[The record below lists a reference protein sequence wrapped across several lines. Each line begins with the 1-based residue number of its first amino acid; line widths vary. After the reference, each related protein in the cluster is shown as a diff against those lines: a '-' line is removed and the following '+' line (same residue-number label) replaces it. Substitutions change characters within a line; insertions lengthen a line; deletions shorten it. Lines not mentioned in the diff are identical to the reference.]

1 MSQSVLINWKMVLD
15 WIDSLFHF
23 NDNWSLFI
31 VRVVVG
37 CLACSSFVV
46 RGVVVVGVLH
56 LHPRI
61 GVGVVA
67 VGRVFIGFDHIGC
80 SVPCLSLFEDADDD
94 GDEKE
99 ERSKN

>member
-1 MSQSVLINWKMVLD
+1 MRKLFLPVNLCDKTADEHIITQNKCYTSMRMSQSVLINWKMVLD

-46 RGVVVVGVLH
+46 RRVVVVGVLH
-56 LHPRI
+56 LK
-61 GVGVVA
+61 
-67 VGRVFIGFDHIGC
+67 
-80 SVPCLSLFEDADDD
+80 LNYL
-94 GDEKE
+94 
-99 ERSKN
+99 